1 MYNTHYCSLV
11 LLWIHFFLSS
21 AFYVKMTIDTIFMCF
36 CEDCD
41 HNDGIE
47 KPYFMSTGLMV
58 SENFH
63 NLKLSYYRNLN
74 YLSQ

>member
-1 MYNTHYCSLV
+1 
-11 LLWIHFFLSS
+11 
-21 AFYVKMTIDTIFMCF
+21 MCF

-63 NLKLSYYRNLN
+63 NFKLSYYRNLKSQSSLKN
-74 YLSQ
+74 YSHTAFSVVGIR